1 MRFLPTGNLQGGR
14 LPYDLLYLSG
24 TDTGRTT
31 VVTDRLTDILI
42 GIVDAV
48 LHIST
53 LTMHEMGFAGIGID
67 EARNKDITL
76 NQVWRAPQTYYTVG

>member
-1 MRFLPTGNLQGGR
+1 MRFLPTDNLQGGR
-14 LPYDLLYLSG
+14 LPHDLPNLSV

-31 VVTDRLTDILI
+31 VVADRLTDILI

-48 LHIST
+48 LHISA

-76 NQVWRAPQTYYTVG
+76 IQVWRVPQTYDAVG